1 MREAHIR
8 FFVSCL
14 ETGFPE
20 QFVSLDTSR
29 LTAVYFAVLGL
40 DMLGALDQIDKR
52 AVVSYIL
59 AMQIP
64 ADRTGKRPGHCGFI
78 GSTFLGQIFTPGG
91 TGGEC
96 SFCGDGSSNRN
107 STRNSSSSSSS
118 SGSSGST
125 SGMGTLEFCQPS
137 SSPSEAAVEESSAD
151 RFMQGHL
158 AMTYTSLAVL
168 ATLDGD
174 TLTER
179 VDRAS
184 LVSGMRHLQQ
194 PEGSFRA
201 TLDGSECDMRFL
213 YCACAISSML
223 GDWSGVD
230 VERAVGFVRSCI
242 TYEGGISL
250 VPGAEAHGGSCYTA
264 VASLVLMGRL
274 DEVLGSSEKAAL
286 QAWLEQRICLEG
298 GYNGRTNKETD
309 SCYSFWVGATLQL
322 LGAFDDCDHGPTRS
336 FLLQHCQARRHGGF
350 KKTPEHHQD
359 VLHSF
364 YSLCW
369 LSMSGGG
376 LGLRPIDVRLAVC
389 SDRLVEVKTHAHHVV
404 FEVVA
409 AQAK

>member
-1 MREAHIR
+1 MAEEEEDFFLREDHVR
-8 FFVSCL
+8 FFLSCL

-40 DMLGALDQIDKR
+40 DMLGALDQIDKQ
-52 AVVSYIL
+52 AVVAFIL

-78 GSTFLGQIFTPGG
+78 GSTFLGQTFPLGDSG
-91 TGGEC
+91 AEC
-96 SFCGDGSSNRN
+96 SFCTCT
-107 STRNSSSSSSS
+107 STSSSSS
-118 SGSSGST
+118 SGSGS
-125 SGMGTLEFCQPS
+125 SPSDALEFCQPS
-137 SSPSEAAVEESSAD
+137 SPLDAQGPD

-168 ATLDGD
+168 ATLDKD
-174 TLTER
+174 SLTER

-194 PEGSFRA
+194 PDGSFRA

-274 DEVLGSSEKAAL
+274 DEVLGAGAGKAAL
-286 QAWLEQRICLEG
+286 QAWLEQRICPEG

-336 FLLQHCQARRHGGF
+336 FLLKHCQARRHGGF
-350 KKTPEHHQD
+350 KKTPDHHQD

-376 LGLRPIDVRLAVC
+376 LSLRSIDVRLAVC
-389 SDRLVEVKTHAHHVV
+389 SDRFFEEKTDAAGHVI
-404 FEVVA
+404 FS
-409 AQAK
+409 